1 VEEEIEE
8 DIEKEFSKDQELSPI
23 EGMVSRRAIV
33 SRSRDDLQYYMGAQ
47 GKNFNAEDQWF
58 SKEKLYK
65 DHIAEVLEKWDN
77 IDDEIWAKV
86 IVLERNRRVAK
97 AYARAPVLTVNG
109 MEDGFD
115 GFRIGVNGFENPMRD
130 HKVAQFKAEVGT
142 GIKLKMDDSGNILV
156 KRVSAANI
164 YVKNTAEE
172 TAVSNDIL
180 KLPNGLLAL
189 DKPFKLFDMKKFQ
202 QNVNREMKR
211 QNPERNKLETQCIST
226 IAFVKNEPEVLDSP
240 IWILLINIVALEML
254 GAKMP
259 KPSGRYMGGEQAG
272 AVRMNPDHAQGA
284 NQHQHQ
290 AGKTGKQ
297 ILNGTL
303 KRTNHSGS
311 SDEDPYSLTPSGSSG
326 SSGKGLRER
335 STDGT
340 GTGIRNNQE
349 KFGPQNWTSPSRGIP
364 NDLSDD
370 YVEDEINT
378 REKGGGRSRARIIKK
393 SEDKRFNNDDP
404 YYCGYSARV
413 PTYTNKKQTRE
424 RAASREVVG
433 SRPRM
438 LSPQR
443 GVPVQSNPNPYW
455 WQSRL
460 YPDSGIGEISSG
472 GSASSPA
479 LSNLRPSAGAPGQL
493 RNGGMV
499 LRTQELSSFHE
510 GQRGKKG
517 RDYRSHFAT
526 TERPSLF
533 RQGWE

>member
-1 VEEEIEE
+1 MG
-8 DIEKEFSKDQELSPI
+8 SK
-23 EGMVSRRAIV
+23 G
-33 SRSRDDLQYYMGAQ
+33 
-47 GKNFNAEDQWF
+47 
-58 SKEKLYK
+58 
-65 DHIAEVLEKWDN
+65 
-77 IDDEIWAKV
+77 
-86 IVLERNRRVAK
+86 
-97 AYARAPVLTVNG
+97 
-109 MEDGFD
+109 
-115 GFRIGVNGFENPMRD
+115 
-130 HKVAQFKAEVGT
+130 
-142 GIKLKMDDSGNILV
+142 
-156 KRVSAANI
+156 NI

-180 KLPNGLLAL
+180 KLPNGLLEM

-211 QNPERNKLETQCIST
+211 QFPERNKLETQCIST
-226 IAFVKNEPEVLDSP
+226 IAFVKNEGEVLDSP
-240 IWILLINIVALEML
+240 IWIMLINIVALEML

-259 KPSGRYMGGEQAG
+259 KP
-272 AVRMNPDHAQGA
+272 
-284 NQHQHQ
+284 
-290 AGKTGKQ
+290 TGVKARGVPQ
-297 ILNGTL
+297 FSTGTL
-303 KRTNHSGS
+303 KKNVHSGS

-335 STDGT
+335 SRDEVGRRL
-340 GTGIRNNQE
+340 RNDQE
-349 KFGPQNWTSPSRGIP
+349 KFGPQNWTSPTRGIP

-370 YVEDEINT
+370 YIEDEINT
-378 REKGGGRSRARIIKK
+378 REKSGGRSRARIIKK
-393 SEDKRFNNDDP
+393 SEDKQFHNDDP

-413 PTYTNKKQTRE
+413 PAYTNKKPIRK

-433 SRPRM
+433 SRQRM

-443 GVPVQSNPNPYW
+443 GVVNQLPGPHPYW

-472 GSASSPA
+472 ASASSPA
-479 LSNLRPSAGAPGQL
+479 LSNLRPSTGASGQL